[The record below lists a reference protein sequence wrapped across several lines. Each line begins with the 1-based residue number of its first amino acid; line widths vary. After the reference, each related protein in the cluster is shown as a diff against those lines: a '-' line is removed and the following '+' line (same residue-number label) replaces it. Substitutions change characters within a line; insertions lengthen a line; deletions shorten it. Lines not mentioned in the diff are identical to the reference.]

1 MADRR
6 LITSLLPALVRWRV
20 LPWWARVLIVFGAS
34 RVVTTI
40 VLLCFAV
47 VQARETGSAVPD
59 LFTLSANWDGQWYWS
74 IAVGGYPPELPVND
88 AGHVTENAWAFL
100 PVYPMIL
107 GVFARLGL
115 PFPII
120 AVVVTLAAGAGAAL
134 LFERVLRGAGMDAA
148 SALFG
153 VVLLCTAPLSPM
165 FQVAYAES
173 LGLALLFLALLLV
186 QRRRFVALLPV
197 LVVMSLTRPTG
208 LAFALFLL
216 LYFAARIVWWRRAPD
231 AHPLPRRQVGG
242 IVAAG
247 LTSFAAG
254 LAWPAIAWAVTGSI
268 TAYTDTELAWRA
280 GYVGHGGLVPF
291 DGWFEGIAF
300 WLRFAGLP
308 DAVGMPLAIVAVVG
322 MVGLFAAFLVTR
334 WARRLGI
341 EVRLW
346 LVSYV
351 VYLMAVFFPQ
361 SSVWRLL
368 LPLSPALGAFAV
380 PRSRVLRAV
389 LVVAGIAGQLV
400 WVYFCWIRVPGD
412 WSPP

>member
-6 LITSLLPALVRWRV
+6 LITPALVRWRL
-20 LPWWARVLIVFGAS
+20 LPWWARVLVVFGVS

-40 VLLCFAV
+40 LLLCFGV
-47 VQARETGSAVPD
+47 VQARETGGAVPD

-74 IAVGGYPPELPVND
+74 IAVGGYPSELPTND
-88 AGHVTENAWAFL
+88 AGHVVENAWAFM
-100 PVYPMIL
+100 PVYPVVL
-107 GVFARLGL
+107 GLFMRLGF

-120 AVVVTLAAGAGAAL
+120 AVILTLAAGACAAL
-134 LFERVLRGAGMDAA
+134 LFERLLRGAGMDAA

-153 VVLLCTAPLSPM
+153 VVLLCTAPVSPM
-165 FQVAYAES
+165 FQVAYAEAP
-173 LGLALLFLALLLV
+173 GLALLFLALLLV
-186 QRRRFVALLPV
+186 QRRRFVVLLPV

-216 LYFAARIVWWRRAPD
+216 LYLVLRIVRWRRTPD
-231 AHPLPRRQVGG
+231 AHPLPGGEFAAIVG
-242 IVAAG
+242 AG

-254 LAWPAIAWAVTGSI
+254 LSWPGIAWAVTGSP

-291 DGWFEGIAF
+291 EGWLQGFAF
-300 WLRFAGLP
+300 WLRFAGVPGAGL
-308 DAVGMPLAIVAVVG
+308 PLAVVVALVLAA
-322 MVGLFAAFLVTR
+322 LFAVFLVTP
-334 WARRLGI
+334 WARRLGA
-341 EVRLW
+341 ELRLW
-346 LVSYV
+346 LVSYL

-361 SSVWRLL
+361 SSTWRLL

-380 PRSRVLRAV
+380 PRSRALRV
-389 LVVAGIAGQLV
+389 TLVVLGIAGQLV

>member
-6 LITSLLPALVRWRV
+6 LITPALVRWRV
-20 LPWWARVLIVFGAS
+20 LPWWARVLLVFGAS
-34 RVVTTI
+34 RIVTTI

-47 VQARETGSAVPD
+47 VQARATGGPVPE
-59 LFTLSANWDGQWYWS
+59 LFTLAANWDGQWYWT
-74 IAVGGYPPELPVND
+74 IAANGYPSQLPVND

-100 PVYPMIL
+100 PVYPLIL
-107 GVFARLGL
+107 GAFIRVGF
-115 PFPII
+115 PFPVI
-120 AVVVTLAAGAGAAL
+120 AVLLTLAAGAGAAL
-134 LFERVLRGAGMDAA
+134 LFERLLRGAGMDAA

-165 FQVAYAES
+165 FQVAYAEA

-186 QRRRFVALLPV
+186 QGRRFLVLLPV

-216 LYFAARIVWWRRAPD
+216 LYLVLRIVRWRRTPD
-231 AHPLPRRQVGG
+231 AHPLSWGEAGG

-254 LAWPAIAWAVTGSI
+254 LAWPAIAWAVTGSM
-268 TAYTDTELAWRA
+268 TAYVDTELAWRS
-280 GYVGHGGLVPF
+280 GYVGVGELVPF
-291 DGWFEGIAF
+291 EGWFAGIEF
-300 WLRFAGLP
+300 WLRFAGVP
-308 DAVGMPLAIVAVVG
+308 GADMPLAVVT
-322 MVGLFAAFLVTR
+322 VVVLTALFAVFLVTP
-334 WARRLGI
+334 WARRLGV

-346 LVSYV
+346 LVSYL

-361 SSVWRLL
+361 SSTWRLL

-380 PRSRVLRAV
+380 PRSRVLRV
-389 LVVAGIAGQLV
+389 GLVGLGIAGQLV

>member
-6 LITSLLPALVRWRV
+6 LITPALVRWRL
-20 LPWWARVLIVFGAS
+20 LPWWARVLVVFGVS

-40 VLLCFAV
+40 VLLCFGV
-47 VQARETGSAVPD
+47 VQARETGGAVPD

-74 IAVGGYPPELPVND
+74 IAVGGYPSELPTND
-88 AGHVTENAWAFL
+88 AGHVVENAWAFL
-100 PVYPMIL
+100 PVYPVVL
-107 GVFARLGL
+107 GLFMRLGF

-120 AVVVTLAAGAGAAL
+120 AVFVTLAAGACAAL
-134 LFERVLRGAGMDAA
+134 LFERLLRGAGMDAA

-153 VVLLCTAPLSPM
+153 VVLLCTAPVSPM
-165 FQVAYAES
+165 FQVAYAEAP
-173 LGLALLFLALLLV
+173 GLALLFLALLLV
-186 QRRRFVALLPV
+186 QRRRFVVLLPV

-216 LYFAARIVWWRRAPD
+216 LYLVLRIVRWRRTPD
-231 AHPLPRRQVGG
+231 AHPLPRGEFAAIVG
-242 IVAAG
+242 AG

-254 LAWPAIAWAVTGSI
+254 LAWPGIAWAVTGSP

-291 DGWFEGIAF
+291 EGWLQGFAF
-300 WLRFAGLP
+300 WLRFAGVPGAGL
-308 DAVGMPLAIVAVVG
+308 PLAVV
-322 MVGLFAAFLVTR
+322 VVLVLAALFAVFLVTP
-334 WARRLGI
+334 WARRLGA
-341 EVRLW
+341 ELRLW
-346 LVSYV
+346 LVSYL

-361 SSVWRLL
+361 SSTWRLL

-380 PRSRVLRAV
+380 PRSRVLRV
-389 LVVAGIAGQLV
+389 TLVVLGIAGQLV

>member
-6 LITSLLPALVRWRV
+6 LITPALVRWRL
-20 LPWWARVLIVFGAS
+20 LPWWARVLVVFGAS
-34 RVVTTI
+34 RIVTTI
-40 VLLCFAV
+40 VLLCFGV
-47 VQARETGSAVPD
+47 VQARETGGAVPD
-59 LFTLSANWDGQWYWS
+59 LFTLSANWDGQWYWT
-74 IAVGGYPPELPVND
+74 IAANGYPRELPVND

-100 PVYPMIL
+100 PVYPLIL
-107 GVFARLGL
+107 GALIRVGF
-115 PFPII
+115 PFPVI
-120 AVVVTLAAGAGAAL
+120 AVLLTLAAGAGAAL
-134 LFERVLRGAGMDAA
+134 LFERLLRGAGMDAA

-165 FQVAYAES
+165 FQVAYAEA

-186 QRRRFVALLPV
+186 QRRRFLLLLPV

-216 LYFAARIVWWRRAPD
+216 LYFVLRIVRWRRKPD
-231 AHPLPRRQVGG
+231 AQPLPWGEVAR

-254 LAWPAIAWAVTGSI
+254 LAWPAIAWAVTGSM
-268 TAYTDTELAWRA
+268 TAYIDTELAWRA
-280 GYVGHGGLVPF
+280 GYVGAGDLVPF
-291 DGWFEGIAF
+291 EGWFAGIEF
-300 WLRFAGLP
+300 WLRFAGVP
-308 DAVGMPLAIVAVVG
+308 GAGMPLAVVT
-322 MVGLFAAFLVTR
+322 VVVLSGLFAGFLISP
-334 WARRLGI
+334 WARRLGG

-346 LVSYV
+346 LVSYL

-361 SSVWRLL
+361 SSTWRLL

-380 PRSRVLRAV
+380 PRSRMLRVV
-389 LVVAGIAGQLV
+389 LVGLGIAGQIV